1 MARPKSRAEE
11 IASSKEA
18 VVGSKEAAAMLGVSV
33 STIQKM
39 VESGKLRAWRTQG
52 GHRRISEADVRAAS
66 RDGQKGIASHAHGH
80 SLSILIVEDSPLM
93 VKSYTKAVAQ
103 WGAAVE
109 VSFASEA
116 ASALLQAAQRRPDL
130 VITDLMMSPF
140 DGFHLI
146 KTMRGSSELAD
157 TRVLVVTGLTKQE
170 IDAKGGLDDLT
181 VCYHKPLSMERL
193 GGYIDARLQ
202 DRQHQR

>member
-1 MARPKSRAEE
+1 M
-11 IASSKEA
+11 SSKEA

-52 GHRRISEADVRAAS
+52 GHRRISEADVRATS
-66 RDGQKGIASHAHGH
+66 RDGQKGSGPHAIGQ
-80 SLSILIVEDSPLM
+80 SLSVLVVEDSPLM
-93 VKSYTKAVAQ
+93 VKSYSKAAAT
-103 WGAAVE
+103 WGSEVE
-109 VSFASEA
+109 ISFASDA
-116 ASALLQAAQRRPDL
+116 AAALLRIAQRRPDL

-146 KTMRGSSELAD
+146 KTIRASSELAD
-157 TRVLVVTGLTKQE
+157 TRVLVVTGLTKPE
-170 IDAKGGLDDLT
+170 IEAKGGLDELT
-181 VCYHKPLSMERL
+181 TCYHKPLSMERL

-202 DRQHQR
+202 DRHHRK